1 MELLPVLKDFDF
13 GFAENGLTAYRMGQQ
28 LESQSFIKYLGEAN
42 YKKLVNFILI
52 KLAEIEDI
60 PVKRYVQSTT
70 LGRLYLYWPSA
81 W

>member
-70 LGRLYLYWPSA
+70 LGRWYLYWPSA